1 MQVNFVLCILNGSWF
16 IYSQQPRIFR
26 FLMVAHISEKSLCH
40 IVSYTFSL
48 FNFRSEQHLV
58 AFIQNDLAVHS
69 SLLDLYY
76 INTMSIMLLFKCDH
90 PGLTIH
96 SFFAISILFERD
108 IKQFVHSFL

>member
-26 FLMVAHISEKSLCH
+26 FLMVAHISVKSLCH
-40 IVSYTFSL
+40 IVSYTLSL

-69 SLLDLYY
+69 SLLDLY
-76 INTMSIMLLFKCDH
+76 LFKY
-90 PGLTIH
+90 T
-96 SFFAISILFERD
+96 
-108 IKQFVHSFL
+108 